1 LWEAMKKGVRMN
13 NVLNRLRKYK
23 NADGYVRYLSSPV
36 CRDDVFI
43 KKDLGDFNFK
53 DKDKPI
59 EIVVFGDIDDEKRS
73 FRAVLVNEE
82 YRIDEVTVEN
92 TDEEMKCYDADG
104 KAGDKIYKDI
114 NCYFSVIKD
123 LKVRMKQIWEK
134 EKDPFEEEFEEYTLA
149 KVVFAG
155 FEGEIK

>member
-1 LWEAMKKGVRMN
+1 MN
-13 NVLNRLRKYK
+13 NVLERLKKYK
-23 NADGYVRYLSSPV
+23 NADGYVRYLSSPI
-36 CRDDVFI
+36 CKDDVFI
-43 KKDLGDFNFK
+43 KKDLSDFNFK

-59 EIVVFGDIDDEKRS
+59 EIVVFGDIDNEKRS
-73 FRAVLVNEE
+73 FRAVLINEE

-92 TDEEMKCYDADG
+92 TDEDMKCYDDD
-104 KAGDKIYKDI
+104 KAVYKDI

-134 EKDPFEEEFEEYTLA
+134 EKDPFEKEFEEYILA

-155 FEGEIK
+155 FEGETK